1 METTETEANVET
13 LEVMPGADVMEASEP
28 LDMNFGLGVEEELV
42 PESAEEAEELVP
54 ESAELEAEAEVE
66 EEEVEAELAEPEPEP
81 QAKKPMVPKARLD
94 EVLAKQKALQ
104 KQLDDIRAE
113 NEPAADAPEEF
124 DFNSKELEYQQ
135 LVLDGEADKATM
147 LRQDIRKAER
157 QQIATYD
164 AGTDIT
170 TFVLPYTPGDKAVAV
185 TRFTGASKEG
195 LWLGESETNTI
206 VCTEKGDWTGEN
218 VGFGEPYQFKYVFS
232 NGYLPTKDQSKQ
244 KIVGELDGRTQ
255 ILRWHVYHHQTGAYD
270 VRVKRKS
277 RAKDTIY
284 NFRARFLNT
293 LNNKLDTE
301 ESFVESGSV
310 QVPVCTKNTE
320 SVVSVESDSWLPCV
334 LSGAAWEGSY
344 NDRARGV

>member
-113 NEPAADAPEEF
+113 NEPAPDAPEEF

-157 QQIATYD
+157 QQIAYEMRQEMSQSVSQNQQQVALATAAAEMEATYPTFDRNSETFNSDRTQEVVELRD
-164 AGTDIT
+164 AFMTQGFEPVDA
-170 TFVLPYTPGDKAVAV
+170 LAKAVNFVVKSNDIAAV
-185 TRFTGASKEG
+185 
-195 LWLGESETNTI
+195 GESAPTLSGKANSVADIDKKRREVSKKLKAAETQPP
-206 VCTEKGDWTGEN
+206 ELPGESSSSR
-218 VGFGEPYQFKYVFS
+218 GES
-232 NGYLPTKDQSKQ
+232 HID
-244 KIVGELDGRTQ
+244 I
-255 ILRWHVYHHQTGAYD
+255 
-270 VRVKRKS
+270 
-277 RAKDTIY
+277 
-284 NFRARFLNT
+284 
-293 LNNKLDTE
+293 NKLSQAEFDA
-301 ESFVESGSV
+301 
-310 QVPVCTKNTE
+310 
-320 SVVSVESDSWLPCV
+320 LPEATIQR
-334 LSGAAWEGSY
+334 L
-344 NDRARGV
+344 RGDFF